1 MRFHS
6 VAIFFVMLLI
16 VGIAL
21 FDGSSGAAKLPQ
33 AAPAL
38 PSPSAVVKP
47 IAYVSLAP
55 VPREKEFQIA
65 VVVEIA
71 RGFHMNSHK
80 PTDSYLIP
88 TTLTVQLPAGFQLR
102 DTIYPDGR
110 LEKFTFSPN
119 RPLDV
124 YTSTVTFRLRLA
136 AGADAGLG
144 ATTIPITLRY
154 QACNDTTCL
163 QPVKVPV
170 EVKLEV
176 ASSGAKSHAV
186 HPEVFS
192 AANSPH

>member
-1 MRFHS
+1 MQSYRTPILF
-6 VAIFFVMLLI
+6 ALLLLT
-16 VGIAL
+16 GIAS
-21 FDGSSGAAKLPQ
+21 FDATRGAAKSPQ
-33 AAPAL
+33 DASAL

-47 IAYVSLAP
+47 AAYVSLEP
-55 VPREKEFQIA
+55 VPRGKEFQIA

-80 PTDSYLIP
+80 PSDQYLIP
-88 TTLTVQLPAGFQLR
+88 TTLTAQLPAGIQLH

-110 LEKFTFSPN
+110 LEKFSFSPN
-119 RPLDV
+119 KPLEV
-124 YTSTVTFRLRLA
+124 YTGTVTFRLRVA
-136 AGADAGLG
+136 AGADAALG

-170 EVKLEV
+170 VVKLEV
-176 ASSGAKSHAV
+176 AGSGAKSRAL

>member
-1 MRFHS
+1 MKFHG
-6 VAIFFVMLLI
+6 VAIPYALLLI
-16 VGIAL
+16 AGVAA
-21 FDGSSGAAKLPQ
+21 FDASGGTARPRQ
-33 AAPAL
+33 DVSAL

-47 IAYVSLAP
+47 TAYVSLLP
-55 VPREKEFQIA
+55 VPRGKEFQVAI
-65 VVVEIA
+65 VMEIA

-80 PTDSYLIP
+80 PSDQYLIP
-88 TTLTVQLPAGFQLR
+88 TTVTAQLPGGFQLR

-110 LEKFTFSPN
+110 LEKFSFSPN
-119 RPLDV
+119 KPLDV
-124 YTSTVTFRLRLA
+124 YTGTVTIRLHLA
-136 AGADAGLG
+136 AGADAAIG

-170 EVKLEV
+170 EVRLEV
-176 ASSGAKSHAV
+176 ASSGAKSRSV